1 MRTRNVYRPAAM
13 LFLAA
18 GIVLLSGCQE
28 TPEESAVVS
37 RAEGLS
43 EDAAAEPLK
52 EGETQTIE
60 LPAKWEET
68 KKWNDDRWIFQA
80 DMALEPIETGNL
92 PVVEMEPYA
101 MSQEE
106 LEKLTAYFADG
117 RELYVPKP
125 DSRED
130 YQKKL
135 DRIQNMEG
143 VYSVYTIDVLLS
155 DETRM
160 LREGLELATPEAELT
175 DQKTEVRFGPREMDP
190 AEAATY
196 KDYYSDEIETY
207 DRDLYFS
214 ADVGENRESHITA
227 RKYDPDTGKTSSFEW
242 IAGDE
247 LLLQKNDIDRYKS
260 IHSQYADASETDK
273 KWEELLD
280 RCTAM
285 MTEENIDEKTGQVKA
300 EALLAELGIDGK
312 IYACS
317 EPALWF
323 PSGTY
328 EEDIAYSYFDSLWNA
343 DLSQAEPGYVYTFL
357 NEVGGLPVDVQ
368 YGGGTWGT
376 GEGESEAY
384 APAISVETVSV
395 AVTRSGIKMFSWTG
409 MAKEVSVVAENVKIQ
424 DFEKIQE
431 RIRQYIS
438 YCFPGNQPVDSTA
451 VFYYELEEMSFGYTY
466 IPAYENPDHVWAV
479 PAWFLEFRN
488 YYKEPELDGGKEEK
502 AASWLSLT
510 FNAMDGGVVKAG

>member
-1 MRTRNVYRPAAM
+1 MRKRNVYRPAAM
-13 LFLAA
+13 LFLAV

-68 KKWNDDRWIFQA
+68 KKWNDDRWIFQT
-80 DMALEPIETGNL
+80 DMGLEPIETGNL

-101 MSQEE
+101 ISQEE

-117 RELYVPKP
+117 RDLYVPKP

-143 VYSVYTIDVLLS
+143 VYSVYTIDFLLS
-155 DETRM
+155 EETRM
-160 LREGLELATPEAELT
+160 LREGLEVATPEAELT
-175 DQKTEVRFGPREMDP
+175 DQKAEVRFGPREMDP

-207 DRDLYFS
+207 DKDLYFS
-214 ADVGENRESHITA
+214 ADVGEDRESHITA

-242 IAGDE
+242 MAGDE
-247 LLLQKNDIDRYKS
+247 LLLQKNDIGRYKS
-260 IHSQYADASETDK
+260 FHSQYADASETDK

-280 RCTAM
+280 RCTVM
-285 MTEENIDEKTGQVKA
+285 MTEENMDEKTGQVKA
-300 EALLAELGIDGK
+300 EALLAELGMDGK
-312 IYACS
+312 IYAYS

-328 EEDIAYSYFDSLWNA
+328 EEDIAFSNYDSLWNA

-357 NEVGGLPVDVQ
+357 NEVGGMPVDMQ
-368 YGGGTWGT
+368 YGGVIRGT
-376 GEGESEAY
+376 GESEAY

-409 MAKEVSVVAENVKIQ
+409 WQKK
-424 DFEKIQE
+424 
-431 RIRQYIS
+431 
-438 YCFPGNQPVDSTA
+438 
-451 VFYYELEEMSFGYTY
+451 
-466 IPAYENPDHVWAV
+466 
-479 PAWFLEFRN
+479 
-488 YYKEPELDGGKEEK
+488 
-502 AASWLSLT
+502 SLL
-510 FNAMDGGVVKAG
+510 

>member
-1 MRTRNVYRPAAM
+1 
-13 LFLAA
+13 
-18 GIVLLSGCQE
+18 
-28 TPEESAVVS
+28 
-37 RAEGLS
+37 
-43 EDAAAEPLK
+43 
-52 EGETQTIE
+52 
-60 LPAKWEET
+60 
-68 KKWNDDRWIFQA
+68 
-80 DMALEPIETGNL
+80 
-92 PVVEMEPYA
+92 
-101 MSQEE
+101 
-106 LEKLTAYFADG
+106 
-117 RELYVPKP
+117 
-125 DSRED
+125 
-130 YQKKL
+130 
-135 DRIQNMEG
+135 
-143 VYSVYTIDVLLS
+143 
-155 DETRM
+155 
-160 LREGLELATPEAELT
+160 
-175 DQKTEVRFGPREMDP
+175 
-190 AEAATY
+190 
-196 KDYYSDEIETY
+196 
-207 DRDLYFS
+207 
-214 ADVGENRESHITA
+214 
-227 RKYDPDTGKTSSFEW
+227 
-242 IAGDE
+242 
-247 LLLQKNDIDRYKS
+247 
-260 IHSQYADASETDK
+260 
-273 KWEELLD
+273 
-280 RCTAM
+280 M

-312 IYACS
+312 IYAYS

-328 EEDIAYSYFDSLWNA
+328 EEDIAFSYSDSLWNA

-451 VFYYELEEMSFGYTY
+451 MYYYELEEMSFGYTY

>member
-1 MRTRNVYRPAAM
+1 
-13 LFLAA
+13 
-18 GIVLLSGCQE
+18 
-28 TPEESAVVS
+28 
-37 RAEGLS
+37 
-43 EDAAAEPLK
+43 
-52 EGETQTIE
+52 
-60 LPAKWEET
+60 
-68 KKWNDDRWIFQA
+68 
-80 DMALEPIETGNL
+80 
-92 PVVEMEPYA
+92 
-101 MSQEE
+101 
-106 LEKLTAYFADG
+106 
-117 RELYVPKP
+117 
-125 DSRED
+125 
-130 YQKKL
+130 
-135 DRIQNMEG
+135 
-143 VYSVYTIDVLLS
+143 
-155 DETRM
+155 M

-175 DQKTEVRFGPREMDP
+175 EQKTEVRFGPREMDP

-207 DRDLYFS
+207 DRELYFS
-214 ADVGENRESHITA
+214 ADVGEDRGSHITA

-242 IAGDE
+242 MAGDE

-260 IHSQYADASETDK
+260 YHSPYADASETDK

-285 MTEENIDEKTGQVKA
+285 MTEENIEEKTGQVKA
-300 EALLAELGIDGK
+300 EALLAELGIAGK
-312 IYACS
+312 IYAYS

-328 EEDIAYSYFDSLWNA
+328 EEDIAFSYSDSLWNA

-357 NEVGGLPVDVQ
+357 NEVGDLPVDIQ

-438 YCFPGNQPVDSTA
+438 YCFPDSQPVDSTA

-479 PAWFLEFRN
+479 PAWFLELRN
-488 YYKEPELDGGKEEK
+488 YQEEPGMDSEKEEK
-502 AASWLSLT
+502 AAYRRSLT